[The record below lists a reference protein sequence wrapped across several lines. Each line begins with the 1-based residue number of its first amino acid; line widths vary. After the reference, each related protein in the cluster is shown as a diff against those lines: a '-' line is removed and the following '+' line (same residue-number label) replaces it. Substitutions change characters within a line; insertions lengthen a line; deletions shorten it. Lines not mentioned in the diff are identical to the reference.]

1 MKNKQ
6 KNVKSSKKAIKKTIA
21 FNPNYIIWLLGFGF
35 TLAVNFYLYFFNN
48 KISWILALFLFLFL
62 IAIFADSVYYIFT
75 KEEIYFVHFWG
86 YKWRLPWFYV
96 TSITKHGFWDSFCF
110 RQPMGYEVYYDQP
123 YKGRVIRKTTLLA
136 LTPTVKKCLNEFY
149 RRGITF
155 ETKRRKK
162 KK

>member
-1 MKNKQ
+1 
-6 KNVKSSKKAIKKTIA
+6 
-21 FNPNYIIWLLGFGF
+21 
-35 TLAVNFYLYFFNN
+35 
-48 KISWILALFLFLFL
+48 
-62 IAIFADSVYYIFT
+62 
-75 KEEIYFVHFWG
+75 
-86 YKWRLPWFYV
+86 
-96 TSITKHGFWDSFCF
+96 
-110 RQPMGYEVYYDQP
+110 MGYEVYYDQP